1 MKKLLMLGTSN
12 GSCSIVEYAKSVGI
26 YTVVTDNLPIEASIA
41 KKIADEYWMIS
52 TSEIDLLEKKCRET
66 GINAVMS
73 GASDYNVARAIE
85 LASRLELPSFCSEK
99 VWHYS
104 VDKYD
109 FKQKCKEFNV
119 PIPEDYIVSS
129 AFNEEDIRKIA
140 FPVMVKPVDLSGNK
154 GISYCYNKE
163 DLIRAYKY
171 AKSVSSSDKII
182 VERMLHGE
190 EWYASYALAQGQ
202 IRLIALNAMFSEP
215 GEPKNCYTITTT
227 VSNHVEQFINQVNPK
242 IEKLLTEGIGCKE
255 GYCWV
260 QLMHDEDG
268 KFYIIEMGYRLDG
281 DMMFIPYKD
290 VCGFDTLKFLV
301 NYACGISNTIDD
313 LPSPQTKAFKRC
325 GCGLM
330 LWTNKGGTV
339 TSIEGFQDLNIPG
352 AVIDFRHCVG
362 DQINKYTSI
371 GNIMFTSTDCDEMCR
386 IIDSINHH
394 IRILNEHGEDVII
407 KYTDFN
413 YLKQVYNDGLAGK

>member
-1 MKKLLMLGTSN
+1 MKKDETFF
-12 GSCSIVEYAKSVGI
+12 EYPNFTNVKDII
-26 YTVVTDNLPIEASIA
+26 Y
-41 KKIADEYWMIS
+41 
-52 TSEIDLLEKKCRET
+52 
-66 GINAVMS
+66 
-73 GASDYNVARAIE
+73 
-85 LASRLELPSFCSEK
+85 
-99 VWHYS
+99 YS

-352 AVIDFRHCVG
+352 AVIDFRHRVG
-362 DQINKYTSI
+362 DQINKYTSL